1 MAYDVTDRIQAEEAL
16 QQTDAR
22 YQSLFNSM
30 SEGFALHDILYDESG
45 QPADYRIVDVNL
57 AFERLTGIL
66 RTTVIGRT
74 LSEALPVDSQ
84 DWIRRFSPVAM
95 TGESK
100 HLELFSKS
108 LEKHF
113 GVIAYRTNE
122 NQLAT
127 VFTDISEQKSADS
140 VRNWLS
146 SFPELSPLPIF
157 EINLENHI
165 SYQNPICQE
174 LFPDLIEQGSSH
186 PLMSNVAGFK
196 ESFRVGGPDQAVFEV
211 LVGNSW
217 YKQTVLYVSD
227 NQRLRIYSVD
237 ITDRVEAEAALR
249 ALNAQLEEAVY
260 LRTQELQ
267 VANKKLKVDVR
278 RRIEVEKAL
287 KNEQQRFY
295 EVLEILPMYLVLLTP
310 DYHIAFANRY
320 FREHFGDPQDR
331 LCYECLFK
339 HKAPCENCE
348 SFKVFEVKGPH
359 QWHWRGPNKR
369 HYDVHDF
376 PFKDSDGSSLILE
389 MGIDVTEKVQAQD
402 RLSALNA
409 YNRSLIE
416 ASLDTL
422 VTITTDGKI
431 GDVNIA
437 TEVITGYNRD
447 ELIGTDFHNYFTD
460 PDKARAGYQQVFD
473 IGTVHDYE
481 LEIQH
486 KNGFITPV
494 AYNASLYRNAEGDV
508 AGVFAGARDLTRLKE
523 SEKQLLRLNMALE
536 EAMEKERI
544 MHNELVQAE
553 KFTAMGRMLASITH
567 ELNNPLQTIKNCLYL
582 IQGDI
587 PSKSQTAEF
596 LTMASSETE
605 RISNLVAQLREI
617 YRPHQEAQFES
628 ISLMTILEEVHSL
641 LNVQLKQDHVRWIQE
656 FSINQDM
663 SKLSIMAAADQ
674 IKQVFIN
681 ICVNAVEAMQPSG
694 GALKVD
700 LVLEEENPLEIGVK
714 FHDSGPGISLG
725 DQGKI
730 FEPFFTTKSNGVG
743 LGLAICYDIVKRHNG
758 RIEISSK
765 IGDGATFIVWLPL
778 ANGKDN

>member
-1 MAYDVTDRIQAEEAL
+1 MENDDNLLLQTLQLLDILSERTNAMVAALDKDFCYTYLNKAYRDEILRLSGKQAKVGMSLMEVFGHMPDQLKIATNEWKLALKGEKTSKTIRFGDPDHYQKIYDSSHLPIRNAEGHIVGGCVVAYDVTERIQAEEAL

-30 SEGFALHDILYDESG
+30 SEGFALHEILYDESG

-84 DWIRRFSPVAM
+84 DWIRKFSPVAM

-113 GVIAYRTNE
+113 GVIAYRPNE

-157 EINLENHI
+157 EIDLENHI

-174 LFPDLIEQGSSH
+174 LFPDLIAQGSSH

-211 LVGNSW
+211 LVGNAW

-389 MGIDVTEKVQAQD
+389 MGIDVTEKVQAQE

-431 GDVNIA
+431 GDVNVA

-460 PDKARAGYQQVFD
+460 PEKARAG
-473 IGTVHDYE
+473 
-481 LEIQH
+481 L
-486 KNGFITPV
+486 
-494 AYNASLYRNAEGDV
+494 S
-508 AGVFAGARDLTRLKE
+508 
-523 SEKQLLRLNMALE
+523 
-536 EAMEKERI
+536 
-544 MHNELVQAE
+544 
-553 KFTAMGRMLASITH
+553 ASI
-567 ELNNPLQTIKNCLYL
+567 
-582 IQGDI
+582 
-587 PSKSQTAEF
+587 
-596 LTMASSETE
+596 
-605 RISNLVAQLREI
+605 R
-617 YRPHQEAQFES
+617 YRHCA
-628 ISLMTILEEVHSL
+628 
-641 LNVQLKQDHVRWIQE
+641 
-656 FSINQDM
+656 
-663 SKLSIMAAADQ
+663 
-674 IKQVFIN
+674 
-681 ICVNAVEAMQPSG
+681 
-694 GALKVD
+694 
-700 LVLEEENPLEIGVK
+700 
-714 FHDSGPGISLG
+714 
-725 DQGKI
+725 
-730 FEPFFTTKSNGVG
+730 
-743 LGLAICYDIVKRHNG
+743 
-758 RIEISSK
+758 
-765 IGDGATFIVWLPL
+765 
-778 ANGKDN
+778 